1 MGDKK
6 GSKRGVKT
14 KKGEKTSLGRMKCD
28 KEIIR
33 LTGVS
38 KIYHMGDTT
47 VRAVDGIDICISE
60 GDFVAIMG
68 PSGSGKSTS
77 MNLVGSLDMPSMGKI
92 LLDGEDISTL
102 TESDLAQIRG
112 KKIGFIFQN
121 FNLIPNLT
129 VKENVMLP
137 MMFQGTDIYERSAVA
152 EDLLRKV
159 DLGDRMD
166 HYPNQ
171 ISGGQM
177 QRVAIARSLAND
189 PEVILADEPTGNLD
203 TKTGEKV
210 MEFLQ
215 QLNKEGKTIIMVT
228 HEPELAEAYA
238 QKVYW
243 LRDGKVEKVTHKKNG
258 FKVVA
263 EERALSKKHGGN
275 GKKAKKKLVK
285 GKPMKKGGK

>member
-1 MGDKK
+1 MKK
-6 GSKRGVKT
+6 
-14 KKGEKTSLGRMKCD
+14 
-28 KEIIR
+28 KEVIK
-33 LTGVS
+33 LKDVF
-38 KIYHMGDTT
+38 KYYHMGENI
-47 VRAVDGIDICISE
+47 VKAVDGINIGIVE

-77 MNLVGSLDMPSMGKI
+77 MNMVGSLDIPSKGKI
-92 LLDGEDISTL
+92 FLDNEDISQL

-129 VKENVMLP
+129 VKENVILP
-137 MMFQGTDIYERSAVA
+137 MIFQGIGKDERDEIA
-152 EDLLRKV
+152 EELLEKV
-159 DLGDRMD
+159 ELQERMD

-177 QRVAIARSLAND
+177 QRVAIARALAND

-210 MEFLQ
+210 MEFLLK
-215 QLNKEGKTIIMVT
+215 LNKEGKTIIMVT

-238 QKVYW
+238 NTVYW
-243 LRDGKVEKVTHKKNG
+243 LKDGKVEKITKRTNG
-258 FKVVA
+258 FHIEE
-263 EERALSKKHGGN
+263 EERKLRGKN
-275 GKKAKKKLVK
+275 GKKNIGKKKVR
-285 GKPMKKGGK
+285 KK

>member
-1 MGDKK
+1 MNNKK
-6 GSKRGVKT
+6 DVVK
-14 KKGEKTSLGRMKCD
+14 
-28 KEIIR
+28 KEIIS
-33 LTGVS
+33 LKNVF
-38 KIYHMGDTT
+38 KYYQMGEIT
-47 VRAVDGIDICISE
+47 VKAVDGIDFKINK

-77 MNLVGSLDMPSMGKI
+77 MNLVGSLDVPTKGHVY
-92 LLDGEDISTL
+92 LDNEDISEL
-102 TESDLAQIRG
+102 TESELAQVRG
-112 KKIGFIFQN
+112 KKIGFIFQS

-137 MMFQGTDIYERSAVA
+137 MMFQGMNIYEREAIA

-159 DLGDRMD
+159 DLDDRAD

-177 QRVAIARSLAND
+177 QRVAIARALAND

-203 TKTGEKV
+203 TKTGIKV

-228 HEPELAEAYA
+228 HEPELAESYA
-238 QKVYW
+238 DTVYW
-243 LRDGKVEKVTHKKNG
+243 LRDGKVEKVTLRKDG
-258 FKVVA
+258 FKVEQ
-263 EERALSKKHGGN
+263 EEKKLRHINGENSEKNSKNKFFLKKSINSLVKSKKKV
-275 GKKAKKKLVK
+275 KK
-285 GKPMKKGGK
+285 